1 MSFKLGIVGLCT
13 SHPESWV
20 PIIKEMNEKE
30 NLDLEIVAVWDSG
43 ETRPEGFAFT
53 KKFAE
58 DFKIPTALE
67 NLEDMVDM
75 VDGIIL
81 HTTNWD
87 KHIEQA
93 RPFVDADKSVLID
106 KPIVGNMRDA
116 NQVLEWMKLGKRIT
130 GGSSLRF
137 TKEVENFLALPLEE
151 RGTVHTAYAAIGT
164 DDMNYGIHG
173 YAIICGL
180 MGPGINS
187 VRYLGSSNQKQ
198 LMLKWAD
205 GRIALLTAGKSAWLP
220 FNVTAVTDM
229 NVFQLS
235 VDNSKIYRSLLEAE
249 LPYLIGKTDKVPLT
263 ADNILEPELAAIAA
277 RTSWMNNGQEI
288 FITDLREDDPG
299 YDGTQFAIEYRRA
312 RRI

>member
-20 PIIKEMNEKE
+20 PIIKEMNEKQ
-30 NLDLEIVAVWDSG
+30 NLDVEIVAVWDSG

-53 KKFAE
+53 KQFAK
-58 DFKIPTALE
+58 DFNIPTALE

-116 NQVLEWMKLGKRIT
+116 NTVLDWMKSGKRIT
-130 GGSSLRF
+130 GGSSLRLCQ
-137 TKEVENFLALPLEE
+137 EVQDFLALPIEE
-151 RGTVHTAYAAIGT
+151 RGTVHTAYAAIGV
-164 DDMNYGIHG
+164 DDMNYGIHA
-173 YAIICGL
+173 YSIISGL
-180 MGPGINS
+180 MGPGIQS
-187 VRYLGSSNQKQ
+187 VRYLDSSKQKQ
-198 LMLKWAD
+198 LMMKWDD
-205 GRIALLTAGKSAWLP
+205 GRIALMTVGKSEWLP
-220 FNVTAVTDM
+220 FNITAVTDK

-235 VDNSKIYRSLLEAE
+235 VDNTKIYSSLLEAE
-249 LPYLIGKTDKVPLT
+249 LPYLIGKTDTLPLSI
-263 ADNILEPELAAIAA
+263 DDILEPEIAAIAA

-288 FITDLREDDPG
+288 FLTDLREDDPG

-312 RRI
+312 RLS

>member
-1 MSFKLGIVGLCT
+1 MSFKLGIAGLCT
-13 SHPESWV
+13 SHPGGWV
-20 PIIKEMNEKE
+20 PIIRELNKEQ

-43 ETRPEGFAFT
+43 ETRPEGFDFT

-67 NLEDMVDM
+67 NLEDMVEM

-93 RPFVDADKSVLID
+93 RPFIDAGKSVLID

-116 NQVLEWMKLGKRIT
+116 NQVLDWMKQGKRIT

-137 TKEVENFLALPLEE
+137 CQEVQDFLALPADE
-151 RGTVHTAYAAIGT
+151 RGNVHTAYAAIGV
-164 DDMNYGIHG
+164 DDMNYGIHA
-173 YAIICGL
+173 YSIISGL

-187 VRYLGSSNQKQ
+187 VSYLGSSSQKQ
-198 LMLKWAD
+198 LMVKWID
-205 GRIALLTAGKSAWLP
+205 GKIALMTVGNSAWLP
-220 FNVTAVTDM
+220 FNITAVTDK
-229 NVFQLS
+229 NVFQIS
-235 VDNSKIYRSLLEAE
+235 VDNSKIYRSLLEVE
-249 LPYLIGKTDKVPLT
+249 LPYLIGKTDKLPLSGEE
-263 ADNILEPELAAIAA
+263 ILEPELAAIAA
-277 RTSWMNNGQEI
+277 RTSWMNNGQEV
-288 FITDLREDDPG
+288 FLSDLREDDPG

-312 RRI
+312 RL